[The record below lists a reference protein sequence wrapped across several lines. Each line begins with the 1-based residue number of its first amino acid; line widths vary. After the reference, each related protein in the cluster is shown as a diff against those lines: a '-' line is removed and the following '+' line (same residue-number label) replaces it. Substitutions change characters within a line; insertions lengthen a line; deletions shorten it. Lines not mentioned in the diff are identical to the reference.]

1 MTQFDKMALG
11 RRALGRWTL
20 GATAAAALGLR
31 PGFSY
36 AAGGE
41 GTVVAAIDNDPPTLN
56 PGTSTDYATGE
67 IAAKVYES
75 LVWLD
80 LESTP
85 QPSLATTW
93 EATPDGKTYRFRLRE
108 GVTWHDGK
116 PFTAADVKFTFEE
129 VLGKLHPRMASVL
142 KSLGATIETP
152 DDFSVIFNLQ
162 RGYAP
167 FLVQMTVFDAPILP
181 KHLFEG
187 TNIPAAP
194 ASQAPVGTGPFKF
207 VEWNRGANIRLA
219 RNENYWDKPK
229 PYLAEVV
236 FQIVPQG
243 ANRSAGLQTGELDVV
258 SDFYMPK
265 PDLPRLM
272 RDPKLQNRQG
282 INIPAIWFA
291 MFNTKEGPF
300 AKKEVRQAVA
310 MAVDRPRL
318 VQQVM
323 RGIARPG
330 VGAFG
335 DGFKWLVNEDV
346 TYDKKYPLDPAK
358 AKALLQQAGYDGKPV
373 RMVFDA
379 ARPQLRSEA
388 QIIRENLKAIGME
401 VQLEPLERSVMLDR
415 VYAKRDFD
423 ITLQS
428 FFSAGDP
435 AIGYTRLYVTTTS
448 GTNNNASGYSNP
460 KVDSLLTEAATAP
473 DRDKRA
479 ALYKELQVILN
490 EDLPSLV
497 LFDEETVNV
506 ATKRVTGLWTS
517 IDARDRWAGVR
528 IQGN

>member
-1 MTQFDKMALG
+1 MTRIEKLAFG
-11 RRALGRWTL
+11 RRALGRQAL
-20 GATAAAALGLR
+20 GAMAFTGLALR
-31 PGFSY
+31 PGLGR
-36 AAGGE
+36 AAGGS

-56 PGTSTDYATGE
+56 PGISTDYATGE
-67 IAAKVYES
+67 IAAKIYES

-80 LESTP
+80 VDSTP
-85 QPSLATTW
+85 KPSLATSW
-93 EATPDGKTYRFRLRE
+93 NAAPDGKTYSFKLRQ

-129 VLGKLHPRMASVL
+129 VLGKLHPRMAAVL
-142 KSLGATIETP
+142 KSLGAVIETP
-152 DDFSVIFNLQ
+152 DDHTAVFRLQ

-187 TNIPAAP
+187 TDIPAAP

-207 VEWNRGANIRLA
+207 QEWNRGANIRLT
-219 RNENYWDKPK
+219 RNENYCDKPK

-236 FQIVPQG
+236 FQIVPQA

-272 RDPKLQNRQG
+272 RDASLQNRQG

-291 MFNTKEGPF
+291 MFNTASPVFAQKE
-300 AKKEVRQAVA
+300 ARQAVA

-335 DGFKWLVNEDV
+335 DGFKWLVNADV
-346 TYDKKYPLDPAK
+346 SYDKKYPLDAAK
-358 AKALLQQAGYDGKPV
+358 AKALLEKAGYDGSPI

-379 ARPQLRSEA
+379 ARPQLRSGA
-388 QIIRENLKAIGME
+388 QIIRENLRAIGMD

-415 VYAKRDFD
+415 VFTKREFD

-460 KVDSLLTEAATAP
+460 KVDELLAEAATAP
-473 DRDKRA
+473 DRERRA

-506 ATKRVTGLWTS
+506 ATKRVTGLWS
-517 IDARDRWAGVR
+517 SVDARDRWAGVR